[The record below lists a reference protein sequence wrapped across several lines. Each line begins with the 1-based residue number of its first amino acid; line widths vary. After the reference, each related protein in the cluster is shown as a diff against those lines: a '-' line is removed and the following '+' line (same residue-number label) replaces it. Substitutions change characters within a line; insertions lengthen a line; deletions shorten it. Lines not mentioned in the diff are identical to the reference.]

1 VATEPDSPF
10 TRTREHLL
18 ASTAL
23 ALSPEILEP
32 VGRHFRIS
40 RGVHDA
46 LVTEIM
52 LKRPGIV
59 SIVGELVAAG
69 VPEHVRMDAE
79 WHLGSLTEPLDEP
92 VEADRPAALGNEHVG
107 ICGVLPPELP
117 RGSHLIATD
126 WMNAWLAVLHPANV
140 QAAFR

>member
-1 VATEPDSPF
+1 MATEPDSPF

-46 LVTEIM
+46 LVAEVV
-52 LKRPGIV
+52 LERPGIV
-59 SIVGELVAAG
+59 PIVGELVPAG
-69 VPEHVRMDAE
+69 VPEHVRVYRE
-79 WHLGSLTEPLDEP
+79 WHSGGFTEALHQPM
-92 VEADRPAALGNEHVG
+92 EADGAHRATAL
-107 ICGVLPPELP
+107 
-117 RGSHLIATD
+117 
-126 WMNAWLAVLHPANV
+126 
-140 QAAFR
+140 

>member
-92 VEADRPAALGNEHVG
+92 VKADGAHR
-107 ICGVLPPELP
+107 
-117 RGSHLIATD
+117 SAT
-126 WMNAWLAVLHPANV
+126 L
-140 QAAFR
+140 